1 MNVANMHEPDVLRE
15 MEAHRGH
22 GDTVEYKPEVKVEG
36 EQTEDRRHV
45 VAFKRPYM
53 FERKEYTEVDL
64 SGLDALTVKDAIE
77 VQRQLFGQQEV
88 AASLLTETTTAFAQ
102 ALATRAS
109 GKPVEFFKLMKKPFY
124 RPVFRYVREYVM
136 SVEKGMENNIMQLE
150 KPCFFEG
157 KEYREIDLSGVADL
171 NSMQESAAENRMARE
186 GFVVTETSFNYLYA
200 CLIASMATGIKEEF
214 FLGLPI
220 CEAVKLKNAVNDGS
234 FFE

>member
-1 MNVANMHEPDVLRE
+1 MSEEKIMPTQEN
-15 MEAHRGH
+15 
-22 GDTVEYKPEVKVEG
+22 VEYNPAVKVGGEPEQEG
-36 EQTEDRRHV
+36 RHV
-45 VAFKRPYM
+45 VAFKRPYT
-53 FERKEYTEVDL
+53 FERKEYSEVDL
-64 SGLDALTVKDAIE
+64 SGLDRLTVKDAIE

-102 ALATRAS
+102 ALAVKAS

-124 RPVFRYVREYVM
+124 RPVFRYVHEYVM
-136 SVEKGMENNIMQLE
+136 SVEKGVENHVMQLE

-157 KEYREIDLSGVADL
+157 REYREIDLNGVADL

-200 CLIASMATGIKEEF
+200 CIVASMATGLPEEF
-214 FLGLPI
+214 FTGLPI
-220 CEAVKLKNAVNDGS
+220 CEAVKLKNAVNDGD

>member
-1 MNVANMHEPDVLRE
+1 MTELEN
-15 MEAHRGH
+15 
-22 GDTVEYKPEVKVEG
+22 VEYKTDVKVES
-36 EQTEDRRHV
+36 EQTEERQHV
-45 VAFKRPYM
+45 VEFKRPYL
-53 FERKEYTEVDL
+53 FERKEYGSVDL
-64 SGLDALTVKDAIE
+64 SGLNNLTVKDAIE
-77 VQRQLFGQQEV
+77 VQRQLFAQQEV

-102 ALATRAS
+102 ALAVKAS

-136 SVEKGMENNIMQLE
+136 SVEKGTENHIMQLE
-150 KPCFFEG
+150 KPCLFGG

-200 CLIASMATGIKEEF
+200 CVIASMATGLPEEF
-214 FLGLPI
+214 FTSLPI
-220 CEAVKLKNAVNDGS
+220 CEAVKLKNAVNDGD

>member
-1 MNVANMHEPDVLRE
+1 MSEKENM
-15 MEAHRGH
+15 
-22 GDTVEYKPEVKVEG
+22 EYKPEVKVEG
-36 EQTEDRRHV
+36 EQDQERRHV
-45 VAFKRPYM
+45 VTFKRPYL
-53 FERKEYTEVDL
+53 FERKEYAEVDL
-64 SGLDALTVKDAIE
+64 SGLDELTVKDAIE

-109 GKPVEFFKLMKKPFY
+109 GKPVEFFKLMKKQFY

-136 SVEKGMENNIMQLE
+136 STEKGVENHVMQLE
-150 KPCFFEG
+150 KPYFFQG
-157 KEYREIDLSGVADL
+157 KEYREIDLNGVADM

-200 CLIASMATGIKEEF
+200 CVVASMATGLPEEF
-214 FLGLPI
+214 FTGLPI
-220 CEAVKLKNAVNDGS
+220 CEAVKLKNAVNDGD

>member
-1 MNVANMHEPDVLRE
+1 MSEQKIIAEPENM
-15 MEAHRGH
+15 
-22 GDTVEYKPEVKVEG
+22 EYKPDVKVEG
-36 EQTEDRRHV
+36 EQEQTGRHIV
-45 VAFKRPYM
+45 MFKRPYL
-53 FERKEYTEVDL
+53 FERKEYASVDL
-64 SGLDALTVKDAIE
+64 GGPDKLTVQDAID

-109 GKPVEFFKLMKKPFY
+109 GKPVEFFKLMKKQFY

-136 SVEKGMENNIMQLE
+136 GVEKGMENHVMQLE

-157 KEYREIDLSGVADL
+157 KEYREIDLNGVADL

-200 CLIASMATGIKEEF
+200 CVVASMATGLPEEF
-214 FLGLPI
+214 FTGLPV
-220 CEAVKLKNAVNDGS
+220 CEVAKLKNAVNDEG